1 MKHVQDELNSFYY
14 LRNSDLFLDNL
25 NLIGLFKV
33 TGHFFELYFVL
44 KEISIIKSDI
54 KIQVNLLNVKFEKK
68 NWKVVSFLI

>member
-44 KEISIIKSDI
+44 NKRNINNKIRYKNSGKSS
-54 KIQVNLLNVKFEKK
+54 KC
-68 NWKVVSFLI
+68 